1 MYVQDELKLRSVLG
15 IGLSV
20 FERWMSSPDQSRP
33 GRAQAGPRGGAPAI
47 YTNYSSDVLRVE
59 ILVAGPRTRNTAGP
73 DVHHP
78 VPRPGQYSTTHKR
91 PGTCRINSLS
101 FLQIMSRYSI
111 ILQQSMSSESTVN
124 SNQSDET
131 LCLACVY
138 SSFIL
143 LLHFLSI

>member
-59 ILVAGPRTRNTAGP
+59 ILVAGPRTRNTVAQIFIIPYPGP
-73 DVHHP
+73 GNTAQHTRGLELV
-78 VPRPGQYSTTHKR
+78 G
-91 PGTCRINSLS
+91 
-101 FLQIMSRYSI
+101 
-111 ILQQSMSSESTVN
+111 
-124 SNQSDET
+124 
-131 LCLACVY
+131 
-138 SSFIL
+138 
-143 LLHFLSI
+143 